1 MRIYIKDEEGHKLN
15 IRIPTGLALNRMTAG
30 IAVGICRKNG
40 MEITNSQLYA
50 VIKVLKDYKRH
61 HPEWKLL
68 ELWDGDE
75 GYVEIKI

>member
-50 VIKVLKDYKRH
+50 VIKVLKD
-61 HPEWKLL
+61 
-68 ELWDGDE
+68 
-75 GYVEIKI
+75 